1 MKNWKETEK
10 DNANDKWNRIV
21 SRWSVKES
29 EKDTMNI
36 SEIIPRLS
44 EVT

>member
-21 SRWSVKES
+21 SRWSVKEF

-36 SEIIPRLS
+36 SEIILS
-44 EVT
+44 LWEVT